1 MKNTIKYLGLA
12 LLTSSALTLST
23 VTFAEESSSVEET
36 TVESTTTETATTISF
51 EDALKVYQEKY
62 PDTDIESVKLEK
74 DDGRWVYDFDGI
86 DDMSEYSLKIDAETK
101 EIIKEKVKELDADEQ
116 NGVEREKEKI
126 NLDGIMTKEEAEKIA
141 KEEVGADAGEIEK
154 WELDRDGELTVWE
167 VKFKN
172 AGTETKVKIDAHDKK
187 VLKVDLDD

>member
-1 MKNTIKYLGLA
+1 MKNTVKYLGLA
-12 LLTSSALTLST
+12 LLTSSALTLSPLA
-23 VTFAEESSSVEET
+23 FAEESS
-36 TVESTTTETATTISF
+36 TVETSTEQAATEQSAVISF
-51 EDALKVYQEKY
+51 EDALKVYKEKY
-62 PDTDIESVKLEK
+62 PDTDLESVKLK
-74 DDGRWVYDFDGI
+74 QDKGRWIYDFDGI

-101 EIIKEKVKELDADEQ
+101 EIIKEKVKELDKDEQ

-126 NLDGIMTKEEAEKIA
+126 NLDGIVSKEEAEKIA
-141 KEEVGADAGEIEK
+141 KEEAGADAGEIEK

-167 VKFKN
+167 IKFKN